1 MSARIAG
8 LRYGFLASLARLMR
22 CAARLLAW
30 ARLRLRRRRLR
41 CSRGASTFRVGVV
54 IMESPDLRQLP
65 RNEQWFLG
73 AGVVVFVASFLPWYG
88 VSYNLNFAGV
98 KSSGSASINAWHSYA
113 TLGLLLILAATVI
126 AGVMDFARDTLPD
139 TALSW
144 NVVVTG
150 LSAVGALL
158 VVVRSLN
165 LPSASGPGASVGLR
179 WGGWILL
186 IACIVHA
193 VLAVM
198 RMRAS
203 GEPMPWAHH
212 GGAAPQPPAA

>member
-1 MSARIAG
+1 M
-8 LRYGFLASLARLMR
+8 
-22 CAARLLAW
+22 
-30 ARLRLRRRRLR
+30 
-41 CSRGASTFRVGVV
+41 
-54 IMESPDLRQLP
+54 RQLP

-73 AGVVVFVASFLPWYG
+73 AGVLVFVASFLPWYG
-88 VSYNLNFAGV
+88 VSYNLSFAGL

-113 TLGLLLILAATVI
+113 TLGLLLLLAATVI
-126 AGVMDFARDTLPD
+126 AGVMDFARDTLPE
-139 TALSW
+139 TPVSW
-144 NVVVTG
+144 NVVVTA

-158 VVVRSLN
+158 VVIRSLN

-186 IACIVHA
+186 IACIAHA

-203 GEPMPWAHH
+203 GDPMPWAQQ
-212 GGAAPQPPAA
+212 GGAAPHPPAV